1 MDYGQHL
8 VTTGYVSLYC
18 VGRRGKGGLLSGGG
32 LCPTP
37 VLNRMTAQLA
47 YQEVKKFNTSIART
61 DGMVNQRAGT
71 YMLAPADTSGV
82 ASSLVLTLFTA
93 RRRYA

>member
-1 MDYGQHL
+1 MSYTRFKQNDGPA
-8 VTTGYVSLYC
+8 SI
-18 VGRRGKGGLLSGGG
+18 
-32 LCPTP
+32 
-37 VLNRMTAQLA
+37 

-71 YMLAPADTSGV
+71 CMLAPADTSGV